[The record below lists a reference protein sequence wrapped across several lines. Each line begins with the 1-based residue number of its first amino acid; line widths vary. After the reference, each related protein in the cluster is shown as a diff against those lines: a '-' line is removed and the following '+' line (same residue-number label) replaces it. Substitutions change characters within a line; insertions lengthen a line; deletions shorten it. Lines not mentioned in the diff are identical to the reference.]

1 MTKHSETLFKSA
13 VIESAKS
20 AHEKIMNAEKLQSEL
35 RQQRREARK
44 KAEADEQIR
53 IESQRKDMLEKGFQI
68 DASTIESIVDQV
80 AQNFRMHLFEN
91 PIQKTISDYELATAI
106 LLELFTEFR
115 ENNFYF
121 NWIVEMCKK
130 RINNDISDKLAE
142 SPKLNLLKKDFKM
155 ILNILV
161 ENGYIRCQKTR
172 NKPPN
177 DIVYKYNKAKK
188 Y

>member
-53 IESQRKDMLEKGFQI
+53 IESQRKDMPEKGFQI
-68 DASTIESIVDQV
+68 DASTKESIVDEV

-91 PIQKTISDYELATAI
+91 PI
-106 LLELFTEFR
+106 
-115 ENNFYF
+115 
-121 NWIVEMCKK
+121 
-130 RINNDISDKLAE
+130 
-142 SPKLNLLKKDFKM
+142 
-155 ILNILV
+155 
-161 ENGYIRCQKTR
+161 
-172 NKPPN
+172 
-177 DIVYKYNKAKK
+177 
-188 Y
+188 

>member
-1 MTKHSETLFKSA
+1 MGKSA
-13 VIESAKS
+13 VVESAKS

-44 KAEADEQIR
+44 KAETDEKIR
-53 IESQRKDMLEKGFQI
+53 IESQRKNMLE
-68 DASTIESIVDQV
+68 
-80 AQNFRMHLFEN
+80 
-91 PIQKTISDYELATAI
+91 KTISDYELATAI
-106 LLELFTEFR
+106 LLELFAEFR

-130 RINNDISDKLAE
+130 RINNDFSDKLAE

-177 DIVYKYNKAKK
+177 DIVYKYNKTKK
-188 Y
+188 KKKKKKKVLCVD